1 MFRFWISALL
11 AQRNASTIDSSSRT
25 FARRARLSLLREPNW
40 VRSEPT
46 PPAAISSA
54 TSATHDTPL
63 SLLFAMTEQ
72 VSFPLAFVE

>member
-1 MFRFWISALL
+1 VFRFWISALL

-46 PPAAISSA
+46 PPAAISSNVC
-54 TSATHDTPL
+54 DP
-63 SLLFAMTEQ
+63 
-72 VSFPLAFVE
+72 